1 MARRI
6 GFKKTPRQKLTI
18 TLSDMAVKPSVK
30 DPTVTLMT
38 MPQVQAYSKQG
49 FKIAFTTPVESEKTL
64 LSTIKQALKMSS
76 TGKVNF
82 VKDGHYI
89 VLKEKGDDI
98 QPLKTLR
105 QGHHGLG
112 PLAAVV
118 DRHIVGH
125 VSAGFEVKKEVLP
138 DGTYAIVIITP
149 TEEIPPYLVKHEVR
163 KQEGAEEKN
172 EPVHIAGTMKTTAG
186 HTFLKPP
193 HTDEEL
199 INAMTV
205 AARELLNDEQTGH
218 LKWREGDNYYIKEY
232 TVHHLLVCLFF
243 YIYVNN
249 LCSSSNFFY
258 RQRSRFHEYYTKNNP
273 ERFKMC
279 SERYFRDCIQK
290 LTEKSCGLDEYLLKG
305 IKPTGKWE
313 KGMFSLECWYALYQ
327 RAAEQFGKVLETTVQ
342 KP

>member
-1 MARRI
+1 MAKRI
-6 GFKKTPRQKLTI
+6 GFKKTPRQKLTV
-18 TLSDMAVKPSVK
+18 TLSNMAVKPSVK

-49 FKIAFTTPVESEKTL
+49 FKIAFTTPWDSNGKVQEI
-64 LSTIKQALKMSS
+64 IKQALKMSP

-82 VKDGHYI
+82 IKDGHYI
-89 VLKEKGDDI
+89 VLKEKGDGI
-98 QPLKTLR
+98 QPLKTLQ
-105 QGHHGLG
+105 QGRHGLG

-125 VSAGFEVKKEVLP
+125 VSAGFEVKKEVLS

-186 HTFLKPP
+186 HTFLKAPY
-193 HTDEEL
+193 TDKDL
-199 INAMTV
+199 ISAMAV
-205 AARELLNDEQTGH
+205 AIRELLNDELTGH
-218 LKWREGDNYYIKEY
+218 LKWREGDNYHIKEY

-243 YIYVNN
+243 YIYVNGLHN
-249 LCSSSNFFY
+249 RSNFFF
-258 RQRSRFHEYYTKNNP
+258 RQRSKFHEYYTKHNP
-273 ERFKMC
+273 EHFKIC
-279 SERYFRDCIQK
+279 TERYFRDCIQK
-290 LTEKSCGLDEYLLKG
+290 LTEKNCGLDEYLMNGMKPKG
-305 IKPTGKWE
+305 MWK
-313 KGMFSLECWYALYQ
+313 KGMFSVEFWYALYE
-327 RAAEQFGKVLETTVQ
+327 RAAEQFDKVLKTTAQ